1 MYQRIVN
8 SVFDA
13 TSPKNDLGIALAAFE
28 GDDASLVSILEA
40 RYDLDGPP
48 SHIPSQASQQVV

>member
-40 RYDLDGPP
+40 RYDLDAAP
-48 SHIPSQASQQVV
+48 SRMHSLQASQL